1 MGIQV
6 QSVEAGTP
14 AAKLGI
20 QPGDVLLTVG
30 RNPLNDMLDYE
41 FYTSS
46 PRFEMTVCREG
57 QTRTLQVR
65 KDQYE
70 PFGCDFKTYLIDKQH
85 SCANHC
91 MFCFIDQLP
100 QGMRPALYFKDDDE
114 RLSFLFGNYI
124 TLTNLSPH
132 EVERIGHMHISPI
145 NISVHT
151 TNPELRVRMMA
162 NKRAGETLA
171 YLKQFAEA
179 GIEMNCLLV
188 LCRGINDGEELR
200 RTLDDLCQLHESIL
214 SIAAVPSGVTRYRK
228 GLYPLTP
235 YDREI
240 GRAHV

>member
-70 PFGCDFKTYLIDKQH
+70 PFGCDFKSLSDRQ
-85 SCANHC
+85 A
-91 MFCFIDQLP
+91 
-100 QGMRPALYFKDDDE
+100 AL
-114 RLSFLFGNYI
+114 
-124 TLTNLSPH
+124 
-132 EVERIGHMHISPI
+132 
-145 NISVHT
+145 
-151 TNPELRVRMMA
+151 LRQPLYV
-162 NKRAGETLA
+162 
-171 YLKQFAEA
+171 
-179 GIEMNCLLV
+179 LL
-188 LCRGINDGEELR
+188 
-200 RTLDDLCQLHESIL
+200 
-214 SIAAVPSGVTRYRK
+214 Y
-228 GLYPLTP
+228 
-235 YDREI
+235 
-240 GRAHV
+240 